1 MSAPVVLPPSE
12 PADRRA
18 APRLRDG
25 LDAAL
30 LFAVNGTVSKVI
42 LESGVSSLRLAEPRS
57 IGAALGLA
65 CIVALLSPRE
75 LRVSRAELPHLALLG
90 IAGLAFVQ
98 WFYFLAI
105 DRLPIGIA
113 LLIQY
118 LAPLLVALYVR
129 FVVGERV
136 RRRIWLALGL
146 ALTGL
151 ALVVQ
156 LWEGLVLDGVGVAA
170 SLAAAVSYAVYVLL
184 AEREVGRRHVLS
196 VALWGF
202 VFASLFWLAVQPLW
216 TFPVDAFREEVSL
229 LGNLASTEVP
239 AWLLAC
245 WWSLLGTIAPF
256 GLVVAALRHISATRV
271 GIVAMLEP
279 VAASIIAWAWLGESL
294 AAVQLVGGV
303 VVLGGIALA
312 QTAR

>member
-1 MSAPVVLPPSE
+1 VAEPVVPADE
-12 PADRRA
+12 PATRH
-18 APRLRDG
+18 PVLG
-25 LDAAL
+25 YTMVWTAAL

-42 LESGVSSLRLAEPRS
+42 LESGVSSLRLAELRS

-65 CIVALLSPRE
+65 VLVALFSPAE
-75 LRVSRAELPHLALLG
+75 LRVSRAELPHLVLLG
-90 IAGLAFVQ
+90 VAGLAFVQ

-105 DRLPIGIA
+105 HRLPIGIA

-136 RRRIWLALGL
+136 RRRIWLALAL

-151 ALVVQ
+151 ALVVR
-156 LWEGLVLDGVGVAA
+156 LWDGLALDGLGVAA
-170 SLAAAVSYAVYVLL
+170 SFGAAVSYAVYVLL

-196 VALWGF
+196 VAFYGF
-202 VFASLFWLAVQPLW
+202 VFASLFWIAVQPLW
-216 TFPVDAFREEVSL
+216 TFPADELVEDVSL
-229 LGNLASTEVP
+229 LGNLDSVALP
-239 AWLLAC
+239 AWLLAG
-245 WWSLLGTIAPF
+245 WMVVLGTIAPF
-256 GLVVAALRHISATRV
+256 GLIVAALRHISATRV

-279 VAASIIAWAWLGESL
+279 VAASIVAWLWLGESL
-294 AAVQLVGGV
+294 ESLQLVGGAI
-303 VVLGGIALA
+303 VLAAIVLA